1 MDSFSGANGDVNF
14 MNVYIYIYIYVVCV
28 YRFHLTYKYSF

>member
-14 MNVYIYIYIYVVCV
+14 MNVYIYIYVVCV
-28 YRFHLTYKYSF
+28 YRFHLSYKYSF

>member
-1 MDSFSGANGDVNF
+1 MDFSGANGDVNF
-14 MNVYIYIYIYVVCV
+14 MNIYIYVVCV